1 MEPNSREFYKQC
13 SFQKYCNAVLH
24 NEACDAHRELRTH
37 KAKEVTFS
45 DMTLDEAR
53 QLHTFDEYF
62 KRETAE
68 TVFEKAGKKI
78 TPKLLLEAI
87 RTLPEEK
94 RKAILLYYF
103 EGMSDIKALSIME
116 RSITMSEKRRD
127 NKNRILRTGESQR
140 KDGRY
145 AYKYIDTFGKPQ
157 FVYSWK
163 LVPTDKTPAGKRDD
177 IALREKE
184 KEIQKDLDDG
194 IDHIGKKMTVCQLYA
209 KQIRHRANVRHG
221 TKQGRKQLMRILQED
236 KLGACRIENVKL
248 SDAKEWA
255 LRMKEK
261 GYGFKTINNHKRS
274 LKAAFYTAIQDD
286 CIRKNPFDFQL
297 NTVLEDDTEPKEPL
311 SPTQEAAFLSFVQHD
326 KVYQKYY
333 DEIIIL
339 LGTGL
344 RISEL
349 CGLTEADIDLD
360 KQLINVDH
368 QLLKIADVGYYVET
382 PKTKSGNRVIP
393 MSEKVLEAFQ
403 RVLNKRKYAQPVIL
417 EGYTKFLFLNRNGLP
432 KVAVNYESMFRG
444 LVRKY
449 TKTQKVALPKVM
461 TPHTLRHTFCTT
473 LANAGMNPK
482 ALQYIMGHSN
492 INMTLNY
499 YAHTTSETSI
509 TEMKRLI
516 A

>member
-1 MEPNSREFYKQC
+1 
-13 SFQKYCNAVLH
+13 
-24 NEACDAHRELRTH
+24 
-37 KAKEVTFS
+37 
-45 DMTLDEAR
+45 
-53 QLHTFDEYF
+53 
-62 KRETAE
+62 
-68 TVFEKAGKKI
+68 
-78 TPKLLLEAI
+78 
-87 RTLPEEK
+87 
-94 RKAILLYYF
+94 
-103 EGMSDIKALSIME
+103 
-116 RSITMSEKRRD
+116 MSEKRRD

-349 CGLTEADIDLD
+349 CGLTEDDIDL
-360 KQLINVDH
+360 
-368 QLLKIADVGYYVET
+368 
-382 PKTKSGNRVIP
+382 GN
-393 MSEKVLEAFQ
+393 SL
-403 RVLNKRKYAQPVIL
+403 
-417 EGYTKFLFLNRNGLP
+417 
-432 KVAVNYESMFRG
+432 SM
-444 LVRKY
+444 
-449 TKTQKVALPKVM
+449 
-461 TPHTLRHTFCTT
+461 
-473 LANAGMNPK
+473 
-482 ALQYIMGHSN
+482 
-492 INMTLNY
+492 
-499 YAHTTSETSI
+499 
-509 TEMKRLI
+509 
-516 A
+516 

>member
-1 MEPNSREFYKQC
+1 MFGDVNEKVGTIAAEVGKTPQGW
-13 SFQKYCNAVLH
+13 NANIFNMIQNLSENVIVPIAGLVITYVL
-24 NEACDAHRELRTH
+24 CYELISM
-37 KAKEVTFS
+37 VT
-45 DMTLDEAR
+45 
-53 QLHTFDEYF
+53 
-62 KRETAE
+62 
-68 TVFEKAGKKI
+68 EKNN
-78 TPKLLLEAI
+78 
-87 RTLPEEK
+87 
-94 RKAILLYYF
+94 
-103 EGMSDIKALSIME
+103 MHDV
-116 RSITMSEKRRD
+116 
-127 NKNRILRTGESQR
+127 
-140 KDGRY
+140 
-145 AYKYIDTFGKPQ
+145 DTFM
-157 FVYSWK
+157 F
-163 LVPTDKTPAGKRDD
+163 
-177 IALREKE
+177 
-184 KEIQKDLDDG
+184 
-194 IDHIGKKMTVCQLYA
+194 
-209 KQIRHRANVRHG
+209 
-221 TKQGRKQLMRILQED
+221 
-236 KLGACRIENVKL
+236 
-248 SDAKEWA
+248 
-255 LRMKEK
+255 
-261 GYGFKTINNHKRS
+261 FK
-274 LKAAFYTAIQDD
+274 QDD

-403 RVLNKRKYAQPVIL
+403 RVLNKRKYAQPIIL

-449 TKTQKVALPKVM
+449 NKTQKVALPKVM

>member
-1 MEPNSREFYKQC
+1 
-13 SFQKYCNAVLH
+13 
-24 NEACDAHRELRTH
+24 
-37 KAKEVTFS
+37 
-45 DMTLDEAR
+45 
-53 QLHTFDEYF
+53 
-62 KRETAE
+62 
-68 TVFEKAGKKI
+68 
-78 TPKLLLEAI
+78 
-87 RTLPEEK
+87 
-94 RKAILLYYF
+94 
-103 EGMSDIKALSIME
+103 
-116 RSITMSEKRRD
+116 
-127 NKNRILRTGESQR
+127 
-140 KDGRY
+140 
-145 AYKYIDTFGKPQ
+145 
-157 FVYSWK
+157 
-163 LVPTDKTPAGKRDD
+163 
-177 IALREKE
+177 
-184 KEIQKDLDDG
+184 
-194 IDHIGKKMTVCQLYA
+194 
-209 KQIRHRANVRHG
+209 
-221 TKQGRKQLMRILQED
+221 MRILQED

-403 RVLNKRKYAQPVIL
+403 RVLNKRKYAQPVI
-417 EGYTKFLFLNRNGLP
+417 FLSRERISPLSAAPHGAGKSRSLFGLLPLRAMRGKREDFSFEKPSLFTYFLLCRS
-432 KVAVNYESMFRG
+432 NYS
-444 LVRKY
+444 
-449 TKTQKVALPKVM
+449 AS
-461 TPHTLRHTFCTT
+461 C
-473 LANAGMNPK
+473 
-482 ALQYIMGHSN
+482 
-492 INMTLNY
+492 
-499 YAHTTSETSI
+499 
-509 TEMKRLI
+509 I
-516 A
+516 AFAAATAFACASAEHCS

>member
-1 MEPNSREFYKQC
+1 
-13 SFQKYCNAVLH
+13 
-24 NEACDAHRELRTH
+24 
-37 KAKEVTFS
+37 
-45 DMTLDEAR
+45 
-53 QLHTFDEYF
+53 
-62 KRETAE
+62 
-68 TVFEKAGKKI
+68 
-78 TPKLLLEAI
+78 
-87 RTLPEEK
+87 
-94 RKAILLYYF
+94 
-103 EGMSDIKALSIME
+103 
-116 RSITMSEKRRD
+116 MSEKRRD

-297 NTVLEDDTEPKEPL
+297 NTVIEDDTEPKVPL
-311 SPTQEAAFLSFVQHD
+311 SPTQEASFLSFIADD
-326 KVYQKYY
+326 KVYRKYY
-333 DEIIIL
+333 DETIIL

-349 CGLTEADIDLD
+349 CGLTDKDIDFEN
-360 KQLINVDH
+360 KLINVDH
-368 QLLKIADVGYYVET
+368 QLLKVSGVGYHIEV
-382 PKTKSGNRVIP
+382 PKTKSGVRQIP
-393 MSEKVLEAFQ
+393 MSTKVCEAFR
-403 RVLNKRKYAQPVIL
+403 RVLQERKRTTPLIID
-417 EGYTKFLFLNRNGLP
+417 GYSGFIFLNRNGLP
-432 KVAVNYESMFRG
+432 KVVVNYDSMFRG
-444 LVRKY
+444 LVKKY
-449 TKTQKVALPKVM
+449 NKCHEVALPKVT
-461 TPHTLRHTFCTT
+461 TPHTLRHTFCTN

-492 INMTLNY
+492 ITMTLNY
-499 YAHTTSETSI
+499 YAHATSDSAVA
-509 TEMKRLI
+509 EMERLI